1 MMRSVASPLAPS
13 RVSCGICRL
22 ATQRRPATALRRAV
36 RSRWRRHVATS
47 SSSSSQA
54 KAKAIANDTKQTIVP
69 PEEPSFALPTAFGI
83 GTVAGALG
91 SLAGMGGGV
100 SERFVGRASAVLSD
114 SNRKFSLSN
123 IALHIPNT
131 VCHDPSHDVISPPR
145 PLPARRPRHVPLRRC
160 RHRHRRLN
168 VVRLDAGN

>member
-13 RVSCGICRL
+13 RVSCGICR
-22 ATQRRPATALRRAV
+22 RRPATARRRAV

-54 KAKAIANDTKQTIVP
+54 KAKVNDTKQSIIP
-69 PEEPSFALPTAFGI
+69 PEEPSFVLPTSFGI